1 MSHHTATL
9 QATSQTIA
17 TLHNASLAITD
28 LLYWIDDEYYQPFIK
43 WVAPRLQDAA
53 VSALV
58 WTVISIIKF
67 CLWLMATIE
76 RCAATDAIAIALMA
90 WAQAY
95 APAPEVLA
103 LAPAAVVSVDAPGH
117 GWRGWISR
125 QLSQMELAIATDNDK
140 GIATDPWEGD
150 CDWEYSELS
159 PALLTV
165 ASNQPR
171 TPIALLPPAK
181 EPQIEQKPQQR
192 GKAKPSRKT
201 SQKRSHKGKQLSLR

>member
-9 QATSQTIA
+9 QNTCQTIA

-28 LLYWIDDEYYQPFIK
+28 QLLWLDDEYFQPFVK
-43 WVAPRLQDAA
+43 WATPRLQDAA

-58 WTVISIIKF
+58 WTVVSIIKF
-67 CLWLMATIE
+67 CLWLVSTIE
-76 RCAATDAIAIALMA
+76 QCAATDAIAIATMA
-90 WAQAY
+90 WAQHID
-95 APAPEVLA
+95 PEDEVLA
-103 LAPAAVVSVDAPGH
+103 LAPAAIVVCPGD
-117 GWRGWISR
+117 GWQGWISR
-125 QLSQMELAIATDNDK
+125 QLSQMELAIATDNDQ